1 MPYALREALSAFRR
15 SPLLAF
21 LSVVAIA
28 FSLFVIGLFGLTTW
42 NIGRAI
48 DKVEEKV
55 EIVAYLDDATTPAQ
69 LELAQSEG
77 RGLPGVM
84 ELRYV
89 SKTEALATAMADMQ
103 EFHDVFADLD
113 NNPLP
118 ASLEVRMKPG
128 SRTPEAV
135 RAVAERL
142 KAYPFVEDVRYGR
155 EWLERIFLIRRL
167 AGGAATLIGVAFAL
181 VAAIIIATA
190 VRIAVFARR
199 EEISIMRLVG
209 ATDGFVQRPFL
220 LEGLI
225 TGVAGGVLA
234 ALLTWGAYR
243 VLSAT
248 MFEIEFLPGEWIV
261 LVVAVGT
268 LFGFLSSMVAVRRHL
283 QEV

>member
-21 LSVVAIA
+21 LSVIAIA

-69 LELAQSEG
+69 LELAQQRGARAPRGAGAALREQDRGAGERHG
-77 RGLPGVM
+77 RHAGVPRRLRRPGQQPAARLARGADEAGL
-84 ELRYV
+84 
-89 SKTEALATAMADMQ
+89 A
-103 EFHDVFADLD
+103 H
-113 NNPLP
+113 P
-118 ASLEVRMKPG
+118 AGGAR
-128 SRTPEAV
+128 
-135 RAVAERL
+135 VAERL

-155 EWLERIFLIRRL
+155 EWLERDLPHPP
-167 AGGAATLIGVAFAL
+167 AGGGAATLIGVAFAL

-209 ATDGFVQRPFL
+209 ATDGFMQRPFL
-220 LEGLI
+220 LEGLM
-225 TGVAGGVLA
+225 TGVMGGLLA
-234 ALLTWGAYR
+234 AFLTWGAYR

-248 MFEIEFLPGEWIV
+248 MFKIEFLPGEWIV
-261 LVVAVGT
+261 LVVIVGT

-283 QEV
+283 EEV

>member
-21 LSVVAIA
+21 LSVVAIG
-28 FSLFVIGLFGLTTW
+28 FSLFVIGLFGLTAW

-48 DKVEEKV
+48 EQVEEKV

-69 LELAQSEG
+69 VELAQQEV
-77 RGLPGVM
+77 RALPGVLD
-84 ELRYV
+84 LRYV
-89 SKTEALATAMADMQ
+89 TKTEALATAMAEMA
-103 EFHDVFADLD
+103 EFGDVFADLD

-118 ASLEVRMKPG
+118 ASFEVRMKPG
-128 SRTPEAV
+128 SRTPDAV
-135 RAVAERL
+135 KRVAERVR
-142 KAYPFVEDVRYGR
+142 AYPFVEDVRYGR
-155 EWLERIFLIRRL
+155 EWLDKIYQIRRL
-167 AGGAATLIGVAFAL
+167 AGGAATMIGAAFAL

-220 LEGLI
+220 LEGVM
-225 TGVAGGVLA
+225 TGLLGGALA
-234 ALLTWGAYR
+234 ALLTWGSYR

-248 MFEIEFLPGEWIV
+248 IFQIEMIPGQWMI
-261 LVVAVGT
+261 LVVIVGT
-268 LFGFLSSMVAVRRHL
+268 IFGFLSSMVAVRRHL
-283 QEV
+283 EAV